1 VVALGTAAV
10 LATGLALDLPDGIV
24 TQYDRFVTGSS
35 LSSGGDQRS
44 RLADPANNGRLDQW
58 RIALDGFE
66 KEPLHGEGAGT
77 YRLRWVRERPQPRPV
92 NDAHSLYLEVLDELG
107 LVGATLLVVV
117 VLTTLGVVSARARG
131 AQRAGY
137 AAAFATSLAWAIH
150 AGIDWDWEMPVVTVW
165 FFAVAGAGLAS
176 AARSPRWRPPG
187 FGRVLLGLGIA
198 VLAVAPALGALSQV
212 RLNRSVEAF
221 ERGDCAT
228 AIDAA
233 LASAASMNVRP
244 EPFELLG
251 YCDARLGDPTLGE
264 RAMRAGLRRDP
275 GNWELHY
282 GLAVV
287 RGAGGRDPRPA
298 LRAAVRLNPRGVL
311 LSREA
316 LRVPEGGSREWRRW
330 ASTARLPV
338 QRPAGR

>member
-1 VVALGTAAV
+1 M
-10 LATGLALDLPDGIV
+10 
-24 TQYDRFVTGSS
+24 TGSS

-66 KEPLHGEGAGT
+66 EEPLHGEGAGT
-77 YRLRWVRERPQPRPV
+77 YRLQWVRERPEPRPV
-92 NDAHSLYLEVLDELG
+92 NDAHSLYLEALDELG

-117 VLTTLGVVSARARG
+117 VLAALGGVAARIRG
-131 AQRAGY
+131 AQRAAY

-165 FFAVAGAGLAS
+165 FFAAVGAGLAF
-176 AARSPRWRPPG
+176 AARSPRWRPPRL
-187 FGRVLLGLGIA
+187 GRVLLGLGIA
-198 VLAVAPALGALSQV
+198 GLAVAPALVAVSQV

-221 ERGDCAT
+221 ERGDCAA

-233 LASAASMNVRP
+233 LASTEAMNVRP
-244 EPFELLG
+244 EPFEVLG
-251 YCDARLGDPTLGE
+251 YCDARLGDPRLGE

-282 GLAVV
+282 GLAIV

-298 LRAAVRLNPRGVL
+298 LRAARRLNPRGILV
-311 LSREA
+311 SREA
-316 LRVPEGGSREWRRW
+316 LRVPNGSRREWRRW
-330 ASTARLPV
+330 ASTARLPL
-338 QRPAGR
+338 QRRIAAR